1 MNYVEIN
8 EFEPGSLDQLL
19 KNVYDKY
26 NSVVFIIY
34 FSKFPVS
41 KINALMPI
49 IEKYKLVTIKKLKK
63 TIVHIDNESDY
74 HIAKYIR
81 QFIKSEKPIEYI
93 LNHNL

>member
-1 MNYVEIN
+1 
-8 EFEPGSLDQLL
+8 
-19 KNVYDKY
+19 
-26 NSVVFIIY
+26 
-34 FSKFPVS
+34 
-41 KINALMPI
+41 MPI
-49 IEKYKLVTIKKLKK
+49 IEKYRLVTKKKLKK